1 MKAILCKSFA
11 PVSEL
16 MFEEVDSPIA
26 AKGEVVITVAGAG
39 VNFPDSLLVQGLYQ
53 MKPELPF
60 IPGTEVAGIISEIGE
75 GVAHLKVGMRVIGI
89 CQLGGYAEKV
99 AISYHQVMPIPDVIP
114 LQEAAGLVT
123 AHATAH
129 HALKQRAQLQ
139 TGETLLVTG
148 AAGGTGLAAVQIG
161 KIMGATV
168 IAVCSSDEKCEVA
181 KQNGADITIN
191 YSENDLKE
199 TVKALTKG
207 KGVDVVYECV
217 GGDTFHACTRVMAWS
232 GRLLVV
238 GFAGGEI
245 PKFPVNLAL
254 VKGFSVMG
262 VFWGSFTQHQ
272 PQDFMMNMKEL
283 LTWYAQGKVKVVVD
297 EAFGLKHAVDAI
309 NKVTS
314 RAVKGKVILVP
325 VINAHL
331 S

>member
-16 MFEEVDSPIA
+16 VFEEVATPTA
-26 AKGEVVITVAGAG
+26 GKGEVVIDVLAAG

-53 MKPELPF
+53 LKPELPF
-60 IPGTEVAGIISEIGE
+60 IPGTEVSGTISEIGE
-75 GVAHLKVGMRVIGI
+75 GVPHLKIGMKVIAM
-89 CQLGGYAEKV
+89 CQLGGYAQKV
-99 AISYHQVMPIPDVIP
+99 AVPCMQVMPMPNEIP
-114 LQEAAGLVT
+114 LKEASGLLT

-139 TGETLLVTG
+139 AGETLLVTG

-161 KIMGATV
+161 KIMGAKV

-191 YSENDLKE
+191 YSENDLKD

-217 GGDTFHACTRVMAWS
+217 GGDTFQACTRVMAWA
-232 GRLLVV
+232 GRLLVI

-254 VKGFSVMG
+254 VKGFSVVG

-272 PQDFMMNMKEL
+272 PQDFMANMKEL
-283 LTWYAQGKVKVVVD
+283 LTWYAQGKVEVVVD
-297 EAFGLKHAVDAI
+297 EAFELGNAIDAI

-325 VINAHL
+325 
-331 S
+331 

>member
-1 MKAILCKSFA
+1 MKAILCNAFGPIA
-11 PVSEL
+11 DL
-16 MFEEVDSPIA
+16 TYEEVPTPSA
-26 AKGEVVITVAGAG
+26 GKGQVVVDVEASG

-60 IPGTEVAGIISEIGE
+60 IPGSEVAGIISEIGE
-75 GVAHLKVGMRVIGI
+75 GVPYLKVGMKVIGI

-99 AISYHQVMPIPDVIP
+99 AIPCNQVMPIPDSIP
-114 LQEAAGLVT
+114 ISEAAGLVT

-129 HALKQRAQLQ
+129 HALKQRALLRE
-139 TGETLLVTG
+139 GETLLVTG

-161 KIMGATV
+161 KILGAKV

-191 YSENDLKE
+191 YSEQDLKE

-217 GGDTFHACTRVMAWS
+217 GADMFHTCSRLMAWA

-245 PKFPVNLAL
+245 PKFAVNLAL
-254 VKGFSVMG
+254 VKGFSLVG

-283 LTWYAQGKVKVVVD
+283 IAWYTEGKVKVVID
-297 EAFGLKHAVDAI
+297 ETFALENAVGAI
-309 NKVTS
+309 QKVTS

-325 VINAHL
+325 
-331 S
+331 